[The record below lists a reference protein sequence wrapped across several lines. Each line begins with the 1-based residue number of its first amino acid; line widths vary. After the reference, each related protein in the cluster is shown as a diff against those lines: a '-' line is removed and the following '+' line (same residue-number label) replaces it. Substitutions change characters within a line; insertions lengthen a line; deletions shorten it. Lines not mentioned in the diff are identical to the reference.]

1 MSITVSLLPH
11 ERSKEIA
18 LIAEGVREDFGAAG
32 GGSGDGISADKAEPE
47 YIAKASGLTLSYG
60 HYGSAFDGMLEY
72 ARGRFHIYCN
82 IERAGH
88 KSSARARFTLA
99 HELGHYYIDEHRNVL
114 VSGRIPPHQSLCE
127 FESKLD
133 VEREADVFACDLLMP
148 MPLFRAHAEK
158 EERGLAGILKLADRF
173 GTSITSTAIRYVRS
187 GVAPCAV
194 MKWNHDGRAWQSL
207 SAETYRRRFR
217 RAISSADDLPH
228 GCPTARAL
236 ARESAPENGIFRA
249 GSTASFWFQNVTADP
264 SRDIILIE
272 EAIALGRFGVLTLL
286 YPDSR
291 SRGGDLKIS

>member
-1 MSITVSLLPH
+1 MSKTGSLLSN

-18 LIAEGVREDFGAAG
+18 LIAEGVREEFGATG
-32 GGSGDGISADKAEPE
+32 GVSRNGKIAARAEPE
-47 YIAKASGLTLSYG
+47 RIAKASGLTLSFGRYG
-60 HYGSAFDGMLEY
+60 AAFDGMLEY
-72 ARGRFHIYCN
+72 DRGRFHIYCN
-82 IERAGH
+82 IDRAEH

-99 HELGHYYIDEHRNVL
+99 HELGHYYIDEHRNAL
-114 VSGRIPPHQSLCE
+114 ASGRIPPHQSLCE

-158 EERGLAGILKLADRF
+158 EEQGLAGILNLADRF
-173 GTSITSTAIRYVRS
+173 GTSVTSTAIRYVRS

-217 RAISSADDLPH
+217 RAISSAEDLPH

-236 ARESAPENGIFRA
+236 AGESAPESGIFRA
-249 GSTASFWFQNVTADP
+249 GSTASFWFQNVTTDP

-272 EAIALGRFGVLTLL
+272 EAMALGRFGVLTLL
-286 YPDSR
+286 YPDS
-291 SRGGDLKIS
+291 K